1 MNQTENE
8 TSPTPNLLDE
18 MAAAMEAVKP
28 ATGWNTGAM
37 AETLRLRDKQLFA
50 LLAER
55 DALRARLEHSE
66 EMHVIYATERNGLR
80 DDYKGVSQLLAE
92 SKAENDRLRGA
103 LADMLTMA
111 DMRLEEVHG
120 TEKFDRFHARIK
132 AARAALDGG
141 K

>member
-28 ATGWNTGAM
+28 ATGWNAGAM

-55 DALRARLEHSE
+55 DALRA
-66 EMHVIYATERNGLR
+66 
-80 DDYKGVSQLLAE
+80 
-92 SKAENDRLRGA
+92 ENDRLRAA
-103 LADMLTMA
+103 L
-111 DMRLEEVHG
+111 
-120 TEKFDRFHARIK
+120 TEIATAQWSGDYAKGFAELANK
-132 AARAALDGG
+132 MGSTARAALDGG